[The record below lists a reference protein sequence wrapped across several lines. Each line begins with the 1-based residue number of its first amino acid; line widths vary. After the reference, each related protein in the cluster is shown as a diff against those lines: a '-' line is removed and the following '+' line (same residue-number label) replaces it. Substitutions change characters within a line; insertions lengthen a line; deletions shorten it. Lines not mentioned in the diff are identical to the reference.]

1 MESLKIVHL
10 CIICQ
15 KNKSTEKLSSTDNA
29 RTKLLTAS
37 KKFNGN
43 KILSVKYHSSCYKTY
58 ILRSQRQSKNK
69 LAEISSAENNSLEHE
84 TKDDT
89 EPRAKRRK
97 SQDNAPKICI

>member
-37 KKFNGN
+37 KK
-43 KILSVKYHSSCYKTY
+43 I
-58 ILRSQRQSKNK
+58 
-69 LAEISSAENNSLEHE
+69 
-84 TKDDT
+84 
-89 EPRAKRRK
+89 
-97 SQDNAPKICI
+97 

>member
-37 KKFNGN
+37 KKFKDVLFGKFNSN
-43 KILSVKYHSSCYKTY
+43 NILSVKYHSSCYKTY
-58 ILRSQRQSKNK
+58 ILRSPKQSKNK

-84 TKDDT
+84 TK
-89 EPRAKRRK
+89 EILSREQNEKK
-97 SQDNAPKICI
+97 SR